1 MSEHPPARF
10 LILHGW
16 QNRRPQQHWQWQT
29 VEALRQGG
37 SHVLYPQLPD
47 PDQPSLET
55 WSDVVRAELAQL
67 GTGERVVI
75 AHSLAVSLWLN
86 LAQQLLSEEHVDRV
100 LLVSPPSPTVLRGY
114 PEVAAF
120 AEVPLDARAVNAVA
134 TSTRLVHSDNDP
146 FCPEGAQL
154 AFGSLGLD
162 ADIIPGGQHLTPDAG
177 YGAWPAML
185 AWCRDS
191 RARLTAISP
200 GSLRF

>member
-1 MSEHPPARF
+1 M
-10 LILHGW
+10 
-16 QNRRPQQHWQWQT
+16 
-29 VEALRQGG
+29 
-37 SHVLYPQLPD
+37 LYPQLPD

-191 RARLTAISP
+191 RARLTAIPS